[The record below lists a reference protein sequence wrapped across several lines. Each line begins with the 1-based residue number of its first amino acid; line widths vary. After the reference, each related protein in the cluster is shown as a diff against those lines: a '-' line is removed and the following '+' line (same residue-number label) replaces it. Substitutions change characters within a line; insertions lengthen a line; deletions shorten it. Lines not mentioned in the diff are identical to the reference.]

1 MRVRLHRGT
10 SRPYNESRIADCGGD
25 VDDAGWERLTK
36 NMLRAEM
43 MRRGV
48 SYDALVEKLA
58 AIGVDENTLNL
69 RNKVARGRFSA
80 AFFTQ
85 CMVALGVKQLQVPDE
100 ADLAEATGDR
110 GAQALA
116 RRERD

>member
-1 MRVRLHRGT
+1 MRLLCGFIPSYNRAWHRD
-10 SRPYNESRIADCGGD
+10 IGGD
-25 VDDAGWERLTK
+25 VDDAGWERLIK

-48 SYDALVEKLA
+48 SYDALVERLA

-80 AFFTQ
+80 TFFAQ
-85 CMVALGVKQLQVPDE
+85 CMVALGVKDLRVPDRDDLEE
-100 ADLAEATGDR
+100 AAGDR

-116 RRERD
+116 RTDRP